1 MDSRPSFVR
10 RHALKLAAL
19 AAIVAA
25 YGFARLPVLSE
36 REEAALAGRFAFT
49 RFDLPFAPVSDPRK
63 TIRAVHPQLA
73 RISAWIS
80 SVGAGVAT
88 HDLDG
93 DGLANDLCSI
103 DNGTDRV
110 VVMPAP
116 GTGERY
122 PSFVLEAT
130 GLPYDRATTAPMG
143 CLPGDYNEDGLA
155 DVAVYYWGRSP
166 VLFLARSGS
175 PAPLAAER
183 YRPRE
188 LVTPAEDW
196 YSNAATRADFDGD
209 GHIDLV
215 IGNYFPEDS
224 RIIDERATNR
234 AYMQRSMSRAANGGK
249 DRLLLWRSGRAGSEP
264 EAQFQDV
271 PGALPGRAEV
281 GWTLAMGAADLD
293 GDLLPELY
301 IGNDF
306 GPDVLLHNRSRPG
319 AVSLVAVEGRKG
331 FTTPASKV
339 LGHDSFKGMGVDFA
353 DLNEDGFLDVY
364 VSNIAA
370 EYSLEESHFVWTSTG
385 RPADFR
391 SGRAPYVDRSEPL
404 GLARSGWGW
413 DCRFADF
420 DNDGV
425 VEAVQ
430 ATGFLRGEKSRW
442 PELHEIA
449 MGNDQLLHHPGAWP
463 QIQAGDDLSGHQH
476 NPFFVR
482 APSGRYFD
490 LASALGMADPMVSRG
505 IAVADVDGDA
515 DLDFVVANQWEHS
528 YLYRNDAPRAG
539 KGLVL
544 DLRLPVADGSG
555 SVAAVGAQAR
565 VRLPDGRTL
574 LGEVDGGSGHS
585 GKRSPEVHFGLG
597 AVAGP
602 VAVEVTFRGFDG
614 TVRTQTFTLEAG
626 RHTLLLGVSV
636 LGATAKES

>member
-1 MDSRPSFVR
+1 MDSRPSLVR
-10 RHALKLAAL
+10 RHALKLVAL

-36 REEAALAGRFAFT
+36 RDEAALAGRFAFT
-49 RFDLPFAPVSDPRK
+49 RFDLPFAPVEGPRK
-63 TIRAVHPQLA
+63 TIRAVHPQLE

-80 SVGAGVAT
+80 GVGAGVAT

-110 VVMPAP
+110 VVTPAP

-122 PSFVLEAT
+122 PSFVLEPA
-130 GLPYDRATTAPMG
+130 GLPYDRPTTAPMG
-143 CLPGDYNEDGLA
+143 CLPGDLNEDGLA
-155 DVAVYYWGRSP
+155 DLAVYYWGRSP

-175 PAPLAAER
+175 AAALAADR
-183 YRPRE
+183 YRPTE
-188 LVTPAEDW
+188 LVSPAEDW

-209 GHIDLV
+209 GHVDLV
-215 IGNYFPEDS
+215 IGNYFPESS
-224 RIIDERATNR
+224 RIIDDQATNR
-234 AYMQRSMSRAANGGK
+234 AHMQHSMSRAANAGRN
-249 DRLLLWRSGRAGSEP
+249 RLLLWRSGRAGSEP
-264 EAQFQDV
+264 EARFQEI

-301 IGNDF
+301 VGNDF

-319 AVSLVAVEGRKG
+319 AVSFVAVEGRKG
-331 FTTPASKV
+331 LTTPSSKV

-353 DLNEDGFLDVY
+353 DLNEDGFFDVY

-404 GLARSGWGW
+404 GLSRSGWGW

-420 DNDGV
+420 VNDGV

-430 ATGFLRGEKSRW
+430 ATGFLRGERSRW

-449 MGNDQLLHHPGAWP
+449 MGNDQLLHVPEAWP
-463 QIQAGDDLSGHQH
+463 QLQAGDDLSGRQH

-490 LASALGMADPMVSRG
+490 LASALGIGDPMVSRG

-515 DLDFVVANQWEHS
+515 DLDFVVANQWDRS

-544 DLRLPVADGSG
+544 DLRLPLAEGG
-555 SVAAVGAQAR
+555 ASVAAVGARAK

-574 LGEVDGGSGHS
+574 LAQVDGGSGHS

-597 AVAGP
+597 TAAGP
-602 VAVEVTFRGFDG
+602 VLVEVTFRGLDG
-614 TVRTQTFTLEAG
+614 TVKTQTYTLEAG
-626 RHTLLLGVSV
+626 RHTLLLGVS
-636 LGATAKES
+636 AKES